1 MQPLDLNH
9 PLNAAPSSVAGTGDD
24 VIAGRCMLM
33 NGQEFA
39 CEALRVSLDSA
50 IIIAPHP
57 VNVEARV
64 ICYLN
69 NIGILR
75 GWVDRLIPHGFALR
89 LDVRE
94 DRKARLAAC
103 LEWHSNRVAL
113 AAAQRAAP
121 RIVPIN
127 RKVEMRL
134 GEELVFP
141 GLILDLSVSGAAILM
156 KPAHIPFVGAVV
168 RAGRRPATVVRAFDK
183 GVGVQ
188 FHEPI
193 PSAAFSEHVEL

>member
-1 MQPLDLNH
+1 MQPLDLTP
-9 PLNAAPSSVAGTGDD
+9 PLDAGADQRDAAIP
-24 VIAGRCMLM
+24 GRCMLM

-39 CEALRVSLDSA
+39 CEALRVSLHMA
-50 IIIAPHP
+50 VIIAAPP
-57 VNVEARV
+57 MTPDARV

-69 NIGILR
+69 DIGILR
-75 GWVDRLIPHGFALR
+75 GWVDRLIPHGFVLR

-94 DRKARLAAC
+94 DRRARLAAS
-103 LEWHSNRVAL
+103 LEWHSNRAAL
-113 AAAQRAAP
+113 AEAQRIAP
-121 RIVPIN
+121 RIVPIE

-134 GEELVFP
+134 GEALVFP

-156 KPAHIPFVGAVV
+156 KPAHIPFVGSVV

-188 FHEPI
+188 FREPI
-193 PSAAFSEHVEL
+193 PSAAFSEHIVL

>member
-1 MQPLDLNH
+1 MQPLDLTH
-9 PLNAAPSSVAGTGDD
+9 PLNATASPEAGGGDGA
-24 VIAGRCMLM
+24 IAGRCMLM

-39 CEALRVSLDSA
+39 CEALRVSLDA
-50 IIIAPHP
+50 AVIVATHP
-57 VNVEARV
+57 VQIDARV
-64 ICYLN
+64 ICYLT

-75 GWVDRLIPHGFALR
+75 GWVDRLIPHGFVMR
-89 LDVRE
+89 LEVRE

-188 FHEPI
+188 FQEPI
-193 PSAAFSEHVEL
+193 TQAAFSEHIVL